1 MAVRDA
7 LLALLTM
14 EPAYGFQLHGGLE
27 TRTGGRRQVNVGQTY
42 ATLDRLTKQR
52 LIAPAGSTDDG
63 LPLHALTSAGD
74 AAVAAWLG
82 GADASGADPWD
93 ETVDR
98 VLIALSLPA
107 VDARSIVDVELER
120 WGIRLIEAQAA
131 ASPADTHTNA
141 RDAQPAPAAALAA
154 QAARA
159 EAARAQAA
167 LDWLRGIDAGRTA
180 SFAFAPESTRPRRGR
195 RPKAAG
201 RTDDDSEGRQPSA
214 RA

>member
-14 EPAYGFQLHGGLE
+14 GPAYGFQLHGGIE
-27 TRTGGRRQVNVGQTY
+27 TRTGGRRSVNVGQTY

-63 LPLHALTSAGD
+63 LPLHALTPAGD
-74 AAVAAWLG
+74 AAAAAWLG

-98 VLIALSLPA
+98 VLIALSLQA
-107 VDARSIVDVELER
+107 VDARSIVDAELER
-120 WGIRLIEAQAA
+120 WGIRLAA
-131 ASPADTHTNA
+131 AEGAADSADTQSNVA
-141 RDAQPAPAAALAA
+141 DAQRAPGAALAA

-159 EAARAQAA
+159 EAARARAA
-167 LDWLRGIDAGRTA
+167 LDWLGGIDAGDTA
-180 SFAFAPESTRPRRGR
+180 SFAPESTRPRRGR
-195 RPKAAG
+195 RPTVRASEE
-201 RTDDDSEGRQPSA
+201 DDGEARQPSA